1 MLSTALE
8 NYCTIAASNNSYS
21 GAAGNSIPTS
31 SDKISDEKLETI
43 GEVLQGLLWSVTAI
57 MAHACSERQLQM
69 QDDMAE
75 LIVACKVIHNLRDLF
90 SLFDRPQIEGAP
102 FPAPVLLGLNLL
114 RILTC
119 PRGHISSIDWEA
131 HSATM
136 ARLPGVQTFGTADY
150 EGNVVSLQGSHSNKG
165 PEKEAEFSPP
175 RHILK
180 DTQISDFIYNK
191 NDEMENEVPSVGEHD
206 RLCSVVHE
214 NDKDIRLLES
224 VVLNKT
230 VVGLES
236 GAGGECTISC
246 ALQKSTDENP
256 LEETT
261 FEPNNP
267 LPPSADDKKVFI
279 RKKSVKAVG
288 GMPDRSTTFLVS
300 VIAETGLVGLSSL
313 LTAILLQANPR
324 SNSEQ
329 VC

>member
-1 MLSTALE
+1 
-8 NYCTIAASNNSYS
+8 
-21 GAAGNSIPTS
+21 
-31 SDKISDEKLETI
+31 
-43 GEVLQGLLWSVTAI
+43 

-69 QDDMAE
+69 QDDMDE

-165 PEKEAEFSPP
+165 PEKEVEFSPP

-206 RLCSVVHE
+206 RLCSVVRE

-267 LPPSADDKKVFI
+267 LPPSVDDKKVFI